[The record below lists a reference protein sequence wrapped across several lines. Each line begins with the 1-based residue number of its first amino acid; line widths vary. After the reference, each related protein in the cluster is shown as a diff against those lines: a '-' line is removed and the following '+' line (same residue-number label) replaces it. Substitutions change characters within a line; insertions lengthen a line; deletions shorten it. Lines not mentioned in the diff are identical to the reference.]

1 MITNQMKSQN
11 KLELSMLVVKF
22 IKHSQSPKLL
32 MKTNQEFTVTSY
44 YMVLIESFLDDF
56 LFQEHLEILKQK
68 DWNMEVTQK
77 LLLQHLT

>member
-1 MITNQMKSQN
+1 
-11 KLELSMLVVKF
+11 MLVVKF

-68 DWNMEVTQK
+68 D
-77 LLLQHLT
+77 